1 MEVPHKGMQDKTIK
15 KVLDSKIQDWLFSIK
30 DENVRQI
37 VSDNVI
43 VTGGSIASLIM
54 GNKVKDYDVYLRTKQ
69 AVIAVAN
76 YYTNEFS
83 LNNPQ
88 APLIEVREESLVN
101 IKGETEERVVL
112 WIKSSGFVKDEKY
125 NNSFTTDEEQDED
138 SNDPDYEVTEVEEDD
153 RYRPVYISENAI
165 TLSNKIQIVTRF
177 YGEPDEIHQNYDFIH
192 ACCYYDHKNYKLHTP
207 IEALR
212 SMQSMTLRYTGSL
225 YPVCSL
231 FRLRKFISRGWTVSA
246 GDILK
251 MALQISEINLKDIQ
265 VLREQTTGVDA
276 TYFYMFLNAI
286 EEKDNITVEYLTEIL
301 DRIFYQ
307 NERER
312 REDIT

>member
-15 KVLDSKIQDWLFSIK
+15 KVLDSKIEDWLLSIK
-30 DENVRQI
+30 DENIQQI
-37 VSDNVI
+37 ARDNVI

-54 GNKVKDYDVYLRTKQ
+54 GTKVKDYDVYLRTKQ

-76 YYTNEFS
+76 YYTKEFS

-88 APLIEVREESLVN
+88 APSIEVREESLVN

-112 WIKSSGFVKDEKY
+112 WIKSSGFVKDET
-125 NNSFTTDEEQDED
+125 FITDEEQDED
-138 SNDPDYEVTEVEEDD
+138 SNDPDYEVTEVEENDK
-153 RYRPVYISENAI
+153 YRPVYISENAI

-177 YGEPDEIHQNYDFIH
+177 YGEPDKIHQNYDFIH
-192 ACCYYDHKNYKLHTP
+192 ACCYYDYKNYKLHTP
-207 IEALR
+207 TEALR

-231 FRLRKFISRGWTVSA
+231 FRLRKFISRGWAVSA

-251 MALQISEINLKDIQ
+251 MALQISEIDLKDIR

-286 EEKDNITVEYLTEIL
+286 GEKDNITVAFLTEIL

-307 NERER
+307 NERDR
-312 REDIT
+312 REDIS